1 MPVILASPALSA
13 VVNLAQVT
21 FTLDLPTSA
30 DSGSGNFNAQIFL
43 LRKSDGGYEQIAPR
57 NADLSPVRIAVF
69 GSGVRNTASFT
80 VLMKPDE
87 YTTGQV
93 FLFAEGTN
101 FTDPSPVSFAVAVD
115 IIVTST
121 HIRLTKPT
129 FEIDPVVVGAD
140 GKITVPYIV
149 RYPSDVTLFNP
160 ADNNVLPWGGFLA
173 MVKGD
178 VVEKGGAPTDWVTV
192 GVQGAPQQ
200 FTLTTVDGDSFW
212 QYNGKM
218 LLTPTAASGV
228 KNVQGGLFNQTWS
241 TSFAW
246 IWPGQD
252 FAVGQWEQL
261 ADPTKYPV
269 ISAAFAKPAGYPAL
283 SGNFGNAIA
292 SIGKAANDTAAYFG
306 LLAGLGMKSLRM
318 NYSADRY
325 LTDDLYTQEVD
336 QVAQH
341 MMLAG
346 IVPCL
351 APQGLP
357 SGANVIAQE
366 AALVTL
372 GAKVAAKYKGVP
384 IVIDVLNEPYQYA
397 TWAAW
402 KPVAQRVIDAIKAA
416 DPNASIVVG
425 GEGYSKDMTAASA
438 DPFAAGTVFAY
449 GWHPY
454 LATADLAKQG
464 GSGIPVWAQEYQ
476 DGSSEFH
483 TALAAL
489 PHVTAL
495 AAWAWTTPGQDSLNL
510 VASVDGASL
519 TLTPTGKAIAAIYAA
534 WKAGTALPVPV
545 PVPIPVPPA
554 TGGGTPVAG
563 GITMADVQA
572 ALDAQKTA
580 IDAEIVS
587 AVAADATRSDAAQT
601 ATDARVT
608 AVEATQV
615 TDEATQV
622 TDEATQVM
630 DEAKQVADEAA
641 AATLAATLT
650 TQVTAA
656 AAAANSASSV
666 SMAAYKQ
673 AAAANAALAALKAS
687 IPGMIS
693 AASAAEVTRQLA
705 TLSTRK
711 PADHATVADLLAII
725 NAG

>member
-13 VVNLAQVT
+13 VINLAQVT

-30 DSGSGNFNAQIFL
+30 DSGSGNYNAQIFL
-43 LRKSDGGYEQIAPR
+43 LRKSDGGYEAITPR
-57 NADLSPVRIAVF
+57 NADLSPVRIAIF
-69 GSGVRNTASFT
+69 GSGVRNTASFM

-93 FLFAEGTN
+93 VLFAEGTN

-115 IIVTST
+115 VIVTST

-129 FEIDPVVVGAD
+129 FEIDPVIVGAD
-140 GKITVPYIV
+140 GKITVPYII
-149 RYPSDVTLFNP
+149 RYPSDVTLFNA
-160 ADNNVLPWGGFLA
+160 ADNNVLPYGGFIV

-178 VVEKGGAPTDWVTV
+178 VLEKSGAPTDWVTV
-192 GVQGAPQQ
+192 GASGNPQQ
-200 FTLTTVDGDSFW
+200 FTLTNVDGDSFY

-218 LLTPTAASGV
+218 ILTPTATGGV

-241 TSFAW
+241 TDFGW
-246 IWPGQD
+246 VWPGQD

-261 ADPTKYPV
+261 ADPAHYPA
-269 ISAAFAKPAGYPAL
+269 IAAAFAKPAGYPAL

-357 SGANVIAQE
+357 SGAHLADQE

-384 IVIDVLNEPYQYA
+384 VVIDVLNEPYQYA
-397 TWAAW
+397 TWATW

-425 GEGYSKDMTAASA
+425 TEGFSKDMTAASA
-438 DPFAAGTVFAY
+438 DPFAPGTVFAY

-454 LATADLAKQG
+454 LAAADLAKQG

-476 DGSSEFH
+476 DGSTEFH

-489 PHVTAL
+489 PHVFAL

-580 IDAEIVS
+580 IDAEITS

-608 AVEATQV
+608 AV
-615 TDEATQV
+615 EATQV

-650 TQVTAA
+650 TQVTSA

-666 SMAAYKQ
+666 SLAAYKQ

-687 IPGMIS
+687 IPGMVS